1 MRCFLHSTSERMLY
15 IIVQIRVY
23 KANFIEIIIYRSK
36 GYIQKYINDKVDKF
50 CILGIIYYYHYYHY
64 IIYILTRKFI

>member
-1 MRCFLHSTSERMLY
+1 MLY

-36 GYIQKYINDKVDKF
+36 GHIQKYINDKVDKF
-50 CILGIIYYYHYYHY
+50 LPFRHY
-64 IIYILTRKFI
+64 ILLSITIIIIIILFYILTRKFI